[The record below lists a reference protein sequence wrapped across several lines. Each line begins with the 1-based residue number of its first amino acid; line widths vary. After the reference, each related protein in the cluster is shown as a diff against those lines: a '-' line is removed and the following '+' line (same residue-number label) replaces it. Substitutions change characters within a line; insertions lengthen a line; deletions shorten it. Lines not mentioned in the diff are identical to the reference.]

1 MAVRNN
7 VTRLLDA
14 RKIAYTP
21 VEYDAD
27 RFHTAGE
34 VAALIGVP
42 PDRVFK
48 TIVVL
53 NEERGRRPML
63 VVVPAGSEINL
74 RGLAANLGEKKLRVA
89 PQREAESLTRLQVGG
104 ISALAL
110 LGKGF
115 MVYLDRSAERHA
127 EDGIYVSGGQR
138 GLNIGIR
145 PADFVALTGASWVNA
160 T

>member
-1 MAVRNN
+1 MPVRNN

-21 VEYDAD
+21 VEYDAA
-27 RFHTAGE
+27 RFHSADE
-34 VAALIGVP
+34 VAALISVDL
-42 PDRVFK
+42 DRVFK

-53 NEERGRRPML
+53 NEVQGRRPLL
-63 VVVPAGSEINL
+63 VVVPAGRGINL
-74 RGLAANLGEKKLRVA
+74 RRLAAALGEKKLRVA
-89 PQREAESLTRLQVGG
+89 PQREAEALTRLQTGG

-115 MVYLDRSAERHA
+115 DVLLDTSAQNHA

-138 GLNIGIR
+138 GLNICLR
-145 PADFVALTGASWVNA
+145 PADFVALTGARLVDA
-160 T
+160 V